1 MDERARQGAEHLHY
15 AQAAGRAAG
24 QAGAWGRAAGQAEH
38 ADAWGRATDQTASQA
53 AEHAGAWGR
62 ATDQAAGQ
70 AAEQAARAADAARS
84 ALPGGIRSGQEF
96 EGTLFQRQL
105 ATALAAQPHSRSL
118 GTYVLGASLLRT
130 GLSFGGRRRRI
141 LEREGFDTTVAPG
154 GVLDTDE
161 LIYVHGRR
169 LPSIMRNG
177 TDLIR
182 RHQDKELQPTEF
194 GPATGSL
201 RRVTVS
207 EADRRRGAVD
217 WDRLCVDTNAGIGNQ
232 HVDVLV
238 SPIGQD
244 EAEYAADMGLLLPEW
259 LPPRAAQALVAYPD
273 RPTVRLHLLGEG
285 RVGVDEGAR
294 FRLYEG
300 VPHAMRGSLVMTS
313 GRATRAE
320 LWISNRDSLVSS
332 IFNTLD
338 CLGKFLGFLGEIGE
352 VVAAFF

>member
-1 MDERARQGAEHLHY
+1 MDERARQGAERLHY

-38 ADAWGRATDQTASQA
+38 AGAWGRATGQTASQA
-53 AEHAGAWGR
+53 AG
-62 ATDQAAGQ
+62 
-70 AAEQAARAADAARS
+70 QAARAADAARS
-84 ALPGGIRSGQEF
+84 ALPGGIRSGQGF
-96 EGTLFQRQL
+96 EGTLFQRRL

-154 GVLDTDE
+154 GVLDADE

-169 LPSIMRNG
+169 LPRIMSNG

-182 RHQDKELQPTEF
+182 RQQDEELWPMD
-194 GPATGSL
+194 GGSATGSL

-238 SPIGQD
+238 APIGRD
-244 EAEYAADMGLLLPEW
+244 GAEYAADMSLLLPEW
-259 LPPRAAQALVAYPD
+259 LPPRAAQALVARPD
-273 RPTVRLHLLGEG
+273 RPTVRLHLLGEDW
-285 RVGVDEGAR
+285 VGVDDGAR

-320 LWISNRDSLVSS
+320 LWISNRDSLGSS

-338 CLGKFLGFLGEIGE
+338 SLDNSLGFLGFLGEIVSGW
-352 VVAAFF
+352 A

>member
-1 MDERARQGAEHLHY
+1 MDERARQGAERLRR
-15 AQAAGRAAG
+15 AAARTGGALSQAAGRAAEH
-24 QAGAWGRAAGQAEH
+24 AGAWGRAAGQA
-38 ADAWGRATDQTASQA
+38 
-53 AEHAGAWGR
+53 
-62 ATDQAAGQ
+62 GQ
-70 AAEQAARAADAARS
+70 AASQVAGQVAGQAARAADAARS

-96 EGTLFQRQL
+96 KGTLFQRRL
-105 ATALAAQPHSRSL
+105 ATALATRPHARSL
-118 GTYVLGASLLRT
+118 GTNILGASLLRT
-130 GLSFGGRRRRI
+130 GLSLGGRRRRI

-154 GVLDTDE
+154 GVLDADE
-161 LIYVHGRR
+161 LIHVHGRR
-169 LPSIMRNG
+169 LPRIMSNG

-182 RHQDKELQPTEF
+182 RQQDEELRPMDG

-201 RRVTVS
+201 RRMTVS

-238 SPIGQD
+238 APIGQD

-259 LPPRAAQALVAYPD
+259 LPPRAAQALVARPD
-273 RPTVRLHLLGEG
+273 RPTVRLHLLGEN
-285 RVGVDEGAR
+285 RVGVDDGAR

-320 LWISNRDSLVSS
+320 LWISNRNSLGSS

-338 CLGKFLGFLGEIGE
+338 SLDNSLGFLGFLGEIVSGW
-352 VVAAFF
+352 A

>member
-1 MDERARQGAEHLHY
+1 MDERARQGAERLRR
-15 AQAAGRAAG
+15 AAARTGGALSQAAGRAAE
-24 QAGAWGRAAGQAEH
+24 QAGAWGRAAGQA
-38 ADAWGRATDQTASQA
+38 
-53 AEHAGAWGR
+53 
-62 ATDQAAGQ
+62 GQ
-70 AAEQAARAADAARS
+70 AASQVAGQVAGQAARAADAARS

-169 LPSIMRNG
+169 LPSIMSN
-177 TDLIR
+177 TNLIR
-182 RHQDKELQPTEF
+182 RRQDKELRPMDGGST
-194 GPATGSL
+194 TGSL

-207 EADRRRGAVD
+207 EADRQRGAVD
-217 WDRLCVDTNAGIGNQ
+217 WDRLCVDTSSDRADDNQ
-232 HVDVLV
+232 HIDVLIA
-238 SPIGQD
+238 PIGRD
-244 EAEYAADMGLLLPEW
+244 GAEYAADMSLLLPEW
-259 LPPRAAQALVAYPD
+259 LPPRAAQALVARPD
-273 RPTVRLHLLGEG
+273 RPTVRLHLLGEVW
-285 RVGVDEGAR
+285 VGVDDGAR

-300 VPHAMRGSLVMTS
+300 VPHAMCGSLVMTS

-320 LWISNRDSLVSS
+320 LWISDRRNIGSD
-332 IFNTLD
+332 IID
-338 CLGKFLGFLGEIGE
+338 FLGDLAGDLIELS
-352 VVAAFF
+352 AL

>member
-1 MDERARQGAEHLHY
+1 MDERARQGAERLRR
-15 AQAAGRAAG
+15 AAARTGGALSQAAGR
-24 QAGAWGRAAGQAEH
+24 
-38 ADAWGRATDQTASQA
+38 A

-62 ATDQAAGQ
+62 AAGRAGQ
-70 AAEQAARAADAARS
+70 AASQVAGQVAGQAARAADAARS

-96 EGTLFQRQL
+96 KGTLFQRRL
-105 ATALAAQPHSRSL
+105 ATALATRPHARSL
-118 GTYVLGASLLRT
+118 GTNILGASPLRT
-130 GLSFGGRRRRI
+130 GLSLGWRRKRT

-154 GVLDTDE
+154 GVLDVDE
-161 LIYVHGRR
+161 LIHIHGRR
-169 LPSIMRNG
+169 LPRIMSNKKRQ
-177 TDLIR
+177 
-182 RHQDKELQPTEF
+182 QDEELRPMD
-194 GPATGSL
+194 GGSATGSL

-217 WDRLCVDTNAGIGNQ
+217 WDRLCMDTSSDRIDDDQ

-238 SPIGQD
+238 APIGRD
-244 EAEYAADMGLLLPEW
+244 GAEYAADMSLLLPEW
-259 LPPRAAQALVAYPD
+259 LPPRAAQALVARPD
-273 RPTVRLHLLGEG
+273 RPTVRLHLLGED
-285 RVGVDEGAR
+285 RVGVDDGAR

>member
-1 MDERARQGAEHLHY
+1 MVTG
-15 AQAAGRAAG
+15 GRATGGWA
-24 QAGAWGRAAGQAEH
+24 
-38 ADAWGRATDQTASQA
+38 AWGRATGGWAAWGRATGQTASQA
-53 AEHAGAWGR
+53 AG
-62 ATDQAAGQ
+62 
-70 AAEQAARAADAARS
+70 QAARAADAARS
-84 ALPGGIRSGQEF
+84 ALPGGIRSGQGF

-154 GVLDTDE
+154 EVLDADE
-161 LIYVHGRR
+161 LIHIHGRR
-169 LPSIMRNG
+169 LPRIMRHD

-194 GPATGSL
+194 GSATGSL
-201 RRVTVS
+201 HRVTVS

-217 WDRLCVDTNAGIGNQ
+217 WDRLCVDTSSDRADDNQ
-232 HVDVLV
+232 HIDVLIA
-238 SPIGQD
+238 PIGRD
-244 EAEYAADMGLLLPEW
+244 GAEYAADMGLLLPEW
-259 LPPRAAQALVAYPD
+259 LPPRAAQALVARPD
-273 RPTVRLHLLGEG
+273 RPTVRLHLLGED
-285 RVGVDEGAR
+285 RVGVDDGAR

-320 LWISNRDSLVSS
+320 LWISDRKNIGPDV
-332 IFNTLD
+332 ID
-338 CLGKFLGFLGEIGE
+338 FLGEVLGDLIE
-352 VVAAFF
+352 LSAL

>member
-1 MDERARQGAEHLHY
+1 MDERARQGAERLHY

-24 QAGAWGRAAGQAEH
+24 QAGAWGRA
-38 ADAWGRATDQTASQA
+38 TD
-53 AEHAGAWGR
+53 
-62 ATDQAAGQ
+62 
-70 AAEQAARAADAARS
+70 QAARAADAARS
-84 ALPGGIRSGQEF
+84 ALPSGIRSGQGF

-130 GLSFGGRRRRI
+130 GLSFGWRRKRT

-154 GVLDTDE
+154 GVLDADE

-169 LPSIMRNG
+169 LPRIMSNKKRQ
-177 TDLIR
+177 
-182 RHQDKELQPTEF
+182 QDEELRPMD
-194 GPATGSL
+194 GGSATGSL

-217 WDRLCVDTNAGIGNQ
+217 WDRLCVDTHAGMGNQ

-238 SPIGQD
+238 APIGRD
-244 EAEYAADMGLLLPEW
+244 EAEYAADMGILLPEW
-259 LPPRAAQALVAYPD
+259 LPPRAAQALVARPD
-273 RPTVRLHLLGEG
+273 RPTVRLHLLGEDW
-285 RVGVDEGAR
+285 VGVDDGAR

-300 VPHAMRGSLVMTS
+300 VPHAMCGSLVMTS

-320 LWISNRDSLVSS
+320 LWISDRKNIGPDV
-332 IFNTLD
+332 ID
-338 CLGKFLGFLGEIGE
+338 FLGDLAGDLIELS
-352 VVAAFF
+352 AL

>member
-1 MDERARQGAEHLHY
+1 MDERARQGAERLRH
-15 AQAAGRAAG
+15 AQVAGRATGQAGAWGRPAG
-24 QAGAWGRAAGQAEH
+24 QAGAWGRP
-38 ADAWGRATDQTASQA
+38 
-53 AEHAGAWGR
+53 
-62 ATDQAAGQ
+62 AGQ
-70 AAEQAARAADAARS
+70 AASQVAGQVAGHAARAADAARS
-84 ALPGGIRSGQEF
+84 VLPGGIRSGQGF
-96 EGTLFQRQL
+96 EGTLFQRRL

-118 GTYVLGASLLRT
+118 GTKVLGASLLRT
-130 GLSFGGRRRRI
+130 GLSFGGRRRRT

-154 GVLDTDE
+154 GTLDADE
-161 LIYVHGRR
+161 LIHIHGRR

-194 GPATGSL
+194 GSATGSL

-217 WDRLCVDTNAGIGNQ
+217 WDRLCMDTSSDRIDDDQ

-238 SPIGQD
+238 APIGRD
-244 EAEYAADMGLLLPEW
+244 GAEYAADMSLLLPEW
-259 LPPRAAQALVAYPD
+259 LPPRAAQALVARPD
-273 RPTVRLHLLGEG
+273 RPTVRLHLLGED
-285 RVGVDEGAR
+285 RVGVDDGAR

-320 LWISNRDSLVSS
+320 LWISNRNSLGSS

-338 CLGKFLGFLGEIGE
+338 SLGNFLGFLGEIGE
-352 VVAAFF
+352 LVAAFF

>member
-1 MDERARQGAEHLHY
+1 MDKRARQGVERFRRAAARTGGALS
-15 AQAAGRAAG
+15 QAAGRAAE
-24 QAGAWGRAAGQAEH
+24 QAGAWGRAAGQA
-38 ADAWGRATDQTASQA
+38 
-53 AEHAGAWGR
+53 
-62 ATDQAAGQ
+62 GQ
-70 AAEQAARAADAARS
+70 AASQVAGQVAGQAARAADAARS

-96 EGTLFQRQL
+96 EGTLFQRRL
-105 ATALAAQPHSRSL
+105 ATALATRPHARSL
-118 GTYVLGASLLRT
+118 GTNVLGASPLRT
-130 GLSFGGRRRRI
+130 GLSLGWRRKRT

-154 GVLDTDE
+154 GTLDADE
-161 LIYVHGRR
+161 LIHIHGRR

-194 GPATGSL
+194 GSATGSL
-201 RRVTVS
+201 HRVTVS

-238 SPIGQD
+238 APIGQD
-244 EAEYAADMGLLLPEW
+244 GAEYAADMSLLLPEW
-259 LPPRAAQALVAYPD
+259 LPPRAAQALVARPD

-285 RVGVDEGAR
+285 WVSVDDGAR

-320 LWISNRDSLVSS
+320 LWISNRNSLGSS

-338 CLGKFLGFLGEIGE
+338 SLGNFLGFLGEIGE
-352 VVAAFF
+352 LVAAFF